1 MCLDRIF
8 GVLKINYVSWTYVL
22 KTLIGVLKTF
32 TPYMG
37 RTTYIDVLALSSEF
51 RVHSQSWG
59 HRLKSRTCQKW
70 NFSSFG
76 IVAKNQHG
84 GRDLRGQRCKRYQ
97 KSHPQLLY
105 VVWTNQGLPKGT
117 EFSFEICTSCNGLV
131 RLPVWRYLFL
141 SHNTFKTPY
150 QDVMSRRSE
159 TLSRHFYIL
168 SRHPIKT
175 PTSWLASS

>member
-32 TPYMG
+32 TPYME
-37 RTTYIDVLALSSEF
+37 RSTYIDVLALSSEF

-97 KSHPQLLY
+97 KSHPQLFY
-105 VVWTNQGLPKGT
+105 VVWTNQGLPKRT

-131 RLPVWRYLFL
+131 RLPVCRFAVTYFL
-141 SHNTFKTPY
+141 VT
-150 QDVMSRRSE
+150 R
-159 TLSRHFYIL
+159 

-175 PTSWLASS
+175 SCQDAQKLFQDTSASYQDTLSRHLRAD